1 MGGSLDARSIP
12 LGVRER
18 ERAGGEGGDVAMR
31 EDDDS
36 DSSADI
42 DIGTETKVEG
52 GTETKVE
59 GGSSCSWD
67 LTEGRS
73 KLESI
78 PGHMAGPGRH
88 TEHTH
93 RSYRIGVLQRGVGS
107 VEGGGGHG
115 DGDVLDGGP
124 VTGVNRDIHNIKRD
138 LQSEYGDLEDS
149 CSHSSSE
156 SATESLSSERERER
170 ERKGVG
176 GGMRL
181 GTAWGRFGALTAIKK
196 RRQAKGSAC
205 RREQVCLMCAL
216 LCMHTAYVSMYAA
229 CVYGCVLSVLCVVCV
244 CVWCVHICVCMRQAR
259 EARHEP

>member
-1 MGGSLDARSIP
+1 VGGSLTARSIP

-18 ERAGGEGGDVAMR
+18 ARAGWEGGDVAMR
-31 EDDDS
+31 EDVS
-36 DSSADI
+36 SERSADI

-52 GTETKVE
+52 G
-59 GGSSCSWD
+59 SSCSLD

-78 PGHMAGPGRH
+78 PGHMAGPRRH

-93 RSYRIGVLQRGVGS
+93 RSYRIGVLERGVGS

-115 DGDVLDGGP
+115 DGDVQDGGP
-124 VTGVNRDIHNIKRD
+124 VTGVNRDPHCIKRD

-156 SATESLSSERERER
+156 SASESLSSERER
-170 ERKGVG
+170 KGGG

-181 GTAWGRFGALTAIKK
+181 GTVWGRFGALAAIKK

-216 LCMHTAYVSMYAA
+216 LCMYTA
-229 CVYGCVLSVLCVVCV
+229 
-244 CVWCVHICVCMRQAR
+244 
-259 EARHEP
+259 

>member
-36 DSSADI
+36 DSSAG
-42 DIGTETKVEG
+42 IGI

-59 GGSSCSWD
+59 GGSSCSWY

-88 TEHTH
+88 TEQTN

-170 ERKGVG
+170 ERKGG
-176 GGMRL
+176 GGVCAGVLL
-181 GTAWGRFGALTAIKK
+181 GADLDR
-196 RRQAKGSAC
+196 
-205 RREQVCLMCAL
+205 
-216 LCMHTAYVSMYAA
+216 
-229 CVYGCVLSVLCVVCV
+229 
-244 CVWCVHICVCMRQAR
+244 
-259 EARHEP
+259 